1 MKNNFIPGGFLSV
14 SPYFRVEN
22 ASGFIEFLS
31 TAFGAESIYVKHNE
45 NGLVDHALLTIGN
58 AYLEVCDAKKSLA
71 PQSFSF
77 QLFVEDCDKVFEKAI
92 SSGAE
97 QIKEPE
103 NKPYG
108 LRAGYVQDP
117 WGNQWYISTQ
127 IKNRYKPAFWKI
139 LEEQYS

>member
-1 MKNNFIPGGFLSV
+1 MKNNFIPDGFLAV
-14 SPYFRVEN
+14 SPYFRIEN
-22 ASGFIEFLS
+22 ARGFIEFLCN
-31 TAFGAESIYVKHNE
+31 AFSAEIHYVKNNE
-45 NGLVDHALLTIGN
+45 EGLVDHALLSIGN
-58 AYLEVCDAKKSLA
+58 ANLEVCDAKQSLA

-92 SSGAE
+92 SVGANSL
-97 QIKEPE
+97 QEPE
-103 NKPYG
+103 DKAYG
-108 LRAGYVQDP
+108 VRAGYIQDA